1 MRGELAGMVD
11 RGLNRDQIKAEF
23 IASYGNEEMIAQPIP
38 TGFRPLSWIFPVI
51 VGGGAAA
58 AVGLVALKWS
68 RKHDDSAL
76 DAQTAIEP
84 EMNERLDDE
93 LRNLD

>member
-1 MRGELAGMVD
+1 MATLPVMRLAC
-11 RGLNRDQIKAEF
+11 
-23 IASYGNEEMIAQPIP
+23 
-38 TGFRPLSWIFPVI
+38 
-51 VGGGAAA
+51 AA

-68 RKHDDSAL
+68 RKHDDTGS

>member
-1 MRGELAGMVD
+1 
-11 RGLNRDQIKAEF
+11 
-23 IASYGNEEMIAQPIP
+23 
-38 TGFRPLSWIFPVI
+38 
-51 VGGGAAA
+51 
-58 AVGLVALKWS
+58 VGLVALKWS
-68 RKHDDSAL
+68 RKHDDTGS

>member
-1 MRGELAGMVD
+1 
-11 RGLNRDQIKAEF
+11 
-23 IASYGNEEMIAQPIP
+23 MIAQPIP
-38 TGFRPLSWIFPVI
+38 KGFRSLSWIFPVI

-68 RKHDDSAL
+68 RKHDDSGF